1 METFY
6 YVMIGLLFLLAVF
19 DLIVG
24 VSNDAVNFLNA
35 AIGSKVASFKVIIA
49 IAALG
54 ILVGVV
60 FSSGMMEVARKGIF
74 HPEMFY
80 FSDIIVMFVAV
91 MVATLILL
99 DTFNT
104 FGMPTST
111 TVSIVFELL
120 GAAVAMAAVKL
131 SASPENMLA
140 FKHYLLENHIITD
153 IHQNITLGSFINSGK
168 ALAIISGILVS
179 VAIAF
184 TVGAIIQYIAR
195 ILFTFNYKRRVKWFG
210 ALWGGIAFSAI
221 TYFILIKGAVNAT
234 FISEQSKAW
243 IAGNSGLIIL
253 YSFIGWTV
261 LLQIFNWL
269 FRLNILKTIVLGGTF
284 ALAMAFAGNDLVNFI
299 GVPIAGY
306 DAFLIFLKHPGAD
319 PATLG
324 MVGLMGKVPTPILF
338 LLLSGLIMVF
348 TLYFSKKAKSVIKTS
363 VDLSRQ
369 ETGDER
375 FKPNTISKVL
385 VRSSIN
391 MSKAISRI
399 TPAFI
404 QNAIEK
410 QFEPYQ
416 AKENEEIVT
425 ADAPAFDLIR
435 ASVSL
440 VVASILIAFGTSLKL
455 PLSTTYVTF
464 MVAMGASLADRAWDR
479 ESAVYRI
486 SGVFSVIGGWFLTAL
501 TAFIIAFIL
510 VYIFAYA
517 GNISIFIII
526 ALVFYM
532 VYRSAVSHKKR
543 TEKSE
548 EIGEEVYG
556 VTGENVSGRF
566 LTLVAGNLKTIIREY
581 RHTVEGLDAE
591 DIKKLRKTK
600 KAINE
605 MAVRTKYIKDHI
617 NVVIERLDD
626 MTIDS
631 GSFLVQ
637 AVDYMRE
644 MVHSISFFANPS
656 LEHVDN
662 NHKPLIPEQ
671 IKELKH
677 LGTHIEKVLKLTLE
691 SILKADYS
699 RQEKLLEEQA
709 KGLKH
714 IEVYRKNQIQRIK
727 KKQVGTRNSIL
738 YLSLLDESKN
748 LLLQAINLFKAQRDF
763 VNNNE

>member
-1 METFY
+1 MATFY
-6 YVMIGLLFLLAVF
+6 LVMVGVLFFLAVF

-24 VSNDAVNFLNA
+24 VSNDAVNFLNS

-49 IAALG
+49 VAALG

-80 FSDIIVMFVAV
+80 FSEIMIIFVAV
-91 MVATLILL
+91 MIATLILL

-120 GAAVAMAAVKL
+120 GAAVAMAVIKL
-131 SASPENMLA
+131 NASPADMLA
-140 FKHYLLENHIITD
+140 FKQYLVGHHLLSNIHENI
-153 IHQNITLGSFINSGK
+153 NLGTFINSGK

-195 ILFTFNYKRRVKWFG
+195 IIFTFNYKRRVKWFG

-221 TYFILIKGAVNAT
+221 TYFILIKGAANAT
-234 FISEQSKAW
+234 FISDSSKAW
-243 IAGNSGLIIL
+243 ISGHAGLIIL
-253 YSFIGWTV
+253 YSFIGWT
-261 LLQIFNWL
+261 LILQLFNW
-269 FRLNILKTIVLGGTF
+269 FFKLNILKTIVLVGTF

-306 DAFLIFLKHPGAD
+306 DAYLVFAQHPGAD
-319 PATLG
+319 PNTLG
-324 MVGLMGKVPTPILF
+324 MVELMGKVPTPIYF
-338 LLLSGLIMVF
+338 LLLSGVVMVF
-348 TLYFSKKAKSVIKTS
+348 TLYFSRKAKTVIKTS

-369 ETGDER
+369 EEGDER
-375 FKPNTISKVL
+375 FKPNALSKIL

-391 MSKAISRI
+391 MAKSIQKI
-399 TPAFI
+399 TPKAL

-410 QFEPYQ
+410 QFVPYQ
-416 AKENEEIVT
+416 EEVQEEV
-425 ADAPAFDLIR
+425 ADPPAFDLIR
-435 ASVSL
+435 ASVNL

-501 TAFIIAFIL
+501 TAFVIAFVL
-510 VYIFAYA
+510 VYIFAYL
-517 GNISIFIII
+517 GKVSIFVVIGFVIY
-526 ALVFYM
+526 LM
-532 VYRSAVSHKKR
+532 YRSSISHKQR
-543 TEKSE
+543 TEKSKE
-548 EIGEEVYG
+548 VGEEVYG
-556 VTGENVSGRF
+556 ITEENMAERF
-566 LTLVAGNLKTIIREY
+566 LTLLVGNLKKIIREY
-581 RHTVEGLDAE
+581 RHTVEGLKAE

-600 KAINE
+600 KAIDE

-617 NVVIERLDD
+617 NVVIERLGD

-637 AVDYMRE
+637 AMDYMRE
-644 MVHSISFFANPS
+644 MLHSISFFCNHAF
-656 LEHVDN
+656 EHVDN

-671 IKELKH
+671 VAELEH
-677 LGTHIEKVLKLTLE
+677 LSKHIETVLKMTLQ
-691 SILKADYS
+691 SIVREDFS
-699 RQEKLLEEQA
+699 NQTELLEEQA
-709 KGLKH
+709 KGLRH
-714 IEVYRKNQIQRIK
+714 IEMYRKNQIRRIK
-727 KKQVGTRNSIL
+727 KKEVGTRNSIL
-738 YLSLLDESKN
+738 YLNLLDETKN
-748 LLLQAINLFKAQRDF
+748 LFLQAINLFKAQRDF
-763 VNNNE
+763 VNNAK

>member
-6 YVMIGLLFLLAVF
+6 YVMTGILFLLAVF
-19 DLIVG
+19 DLVVG
-24 VSNDAVNFLNA
+24 VSNDAVNFLNS

-49 IAALG
+49 VAAMG
-54 ILVGVV
+54 ILFGVV

-80 FSDIIVMFVAV
+80 FSEMMVMFVAV
-91 MVATLILL
+91 MISTLILL

-104 FGMPTST
+104 LGMPTST

-120 GAAVAMAAVKL
+120 GAAVAMAVIKL
-131 SASPENMLA
+131 SASPEQMLK
-140 FKHYLLENHIITD
+140 FKQYLFDHHIITD
-153 IHQNITLGSFINSGK
+153 MHQHLSLGYFINSGK

-195 ILFTFNYKRRVKWFG
+195 IIFSFNYQRRVKWFG
-210 ALWGGIAFSAI
+210 AIWGGIAFSSI

-234 FISEQSKAW
+234 FISDAHKAW
-243 IAGNSGLIIL
+243 IASHSGIIIL
-253 YSFIGWTV
+253 YSFVGWSV
-261 LLQIFNWL
+261 LLQILNWL
-269 FRLNILKTIVLGGTF
+269 FKLNILKTIVLGGTF

-306 DAFLIFLKHPGAD
+306 DAFLIYLKHPGAD
-319 PATLG
+319 PSSLG
-324 MVGLMGKVPTPILF
+324 MIELMGKVPTPITF
-338 LLLSGLIMVF
+338 LLMSGVIMVF

-375 FKPNTISKVL
+375 FKPNTFSKML

-391 MSKAISRI
+391 MSKGIRKI
-399 TPAFI
+399 TPNFI
-404 QNAIEK
+404 LQAIEK

-416 AKENEEIVT
+416 MEVAEEV
-425 ADAPAFDLIR
+425 ADPPAFDLIR

-501 TAFIIAFIL
+501 TAFIISFAL
-510 VYIFAYA
+510 VYIFHYL
-517 GNISIFIII
+517 GSVSIFV
-526 ALVFYM
+526 ALVLVFYM
-532 VYRSAVSHKKR
+532 VYRSSIAHKKK
-543 TEKSE
+543 TEKSR

-556 VTGENVSGRF
+556 VTEENVSERF
-566 LTLVAGNLKTIIREY
+566 LTLLVGNLKNVIREY
-581 RHTVEGLDAE
+581 RHTIEGLEKE
-591 DIKKLRKTK
+591 DVKKLRKTK
-600 KAINE
+600 KAIDE

-617 NVVIERLDD
+617 NVVIERLDE

-637 AVDYMRE
+637 AMDYMRE
-644 MVHSISFFANPS
+644 MLHSISFFTSHA

-671 IKELKH
+671 ISELKH
-677 LGTHIEKVLKLTLE
+677 LSEHMET
-691 SILKADYS
+691 ILKITLQSIIKEDFS
-699 RQEKLLEEQA
+699 SQPKLLEEQA
-709 KGLKH
+709 KGLRH
-714 IEVYRKNQIQRIK
+714 IESYRKNQIRRIK

-738 YLSLLDESKN
+738 YLNLLDETKN
-748 LLLQAINLFKAQRDF
+748 LFLQAINLFKAQRDF
-763 VNNNE
+763 VNNAK

>member
-6 YVMIGLLFLLAVF
+6 LVMVGVLFLLAVF

-24 VSNDAVNFLNA
+24 VSNDAVNFLNS

-54 ILVGVV
+54 ILVGVI

-80 FSDIIVMFVAV
+80 FSDIMIIFVAV
-91 MVATLILL
+91 MIATLILL

-120 GAAVAMAAVKL
+120 GAAVAMAVIKL
-131 SASPENMLA
+131 NASPADMLA
-140 FKHYLLENHIITD
+140 FKHYLVDHKLISNIHENI
-153 IHQNITLGSFINSGK
+153 NLGTFINSGK

-195 ILFTFNYKRRVKWFG
+195 IIFTFNYKRRVKWFG
-210 ALWGGIAFSAI
+210 ALWGGVAFSAI
-221 TYFILIKGAVNAT
+221 TYFILIKGAANAT
-234 FISEQSKAW
+234 FISDSSKAW
-243 IAGNSGLIIL
+243 IIGHSGIIIL

-261 LLQIFNWL
+261 ILQLFHWL
-269 FRLNILKTIVLGGTF
+269 FKLNILKTIVLVGTF

-306 DAFLIFLKHPGAD
+306 DAYLVFLHHPGAD
-319 PATLG
+319 PNTLG
-324 MVGLMGKVPTPILF
+324 MIELMGKVPTPIYF
-338 LLLSGLIMVF
+338 LLLSGVVMVF
-348 TLYFSKKAKSVIKTS
+348 TLYFSRKAKTVIKTS

-369 ETGDER
+369 EAGDER
-375 FKPNTISKVL
+375 FKPNILSKVL

-391 MSKAISRI
+391 MAKSLEKI
-399 TPAFI
+399 TPRAVKTL
-404 QNAIEK
+404 IEK
-410 QFEPYQ
+410 QFTPYH
-416 AKENEEIVT
+416 EEKQEEVS
-425 ADAPAFDLIR
+425 DPPAFDLIR
-435 ASVSL
+435 ASVNL

-510 VYIFAYA
+510 VYIFAYL
-517 GNISIFIII
+517 GNISIFVVI
-526 ALVFYM
+526 AFVFYLM
-532 VYRSAVSHKKR
+532 YRSSVSHKQR
-543 TEKSE
+543 TEKSKE
-548 EIGEEVYG
+548 VGEEVYG
-556 VTGENVSGRF
+556 ITEENVAERF
-566 LTLVAGNLKTIIREY
+566 VTLVVSNLKRIIREY
-581 RHTVEGLDAE
+581 RHTVEGLEAE
-591 DIKKLRKTK
+591 DIKKLKKTK
-600 KAINE
+600 KAIDE

-617 NVVIERLDD
+617 NIVIERLDE
-626 MTIDS
+626 MTVDS
-631 GSFLVQ
+631 GAFLVQ
-637 AVDYMRE
+637 AMDYMRE
-644 MVHSISFFANPS
+644 MVHSISFFSSHA

-662 NHKPLIPEQ
+662 NHKPLIPDQ
-671 IKELKH
+671 IKELGH
-677 LGTHIEKVLKLTLE
+677 LSQHIETVLKITLQ
-691 SILKADYS
+691 SIVKEDYS
-699 RQEKLLEEQA
+699 VQEKLLNEQA

-738 YLSLLDESKN
+738 YLNLLDETKN
-748 LLLQAINLFKAQRDF
+748 LFLQAINLFKAQRDF
-763 VNNNE
+763 VNNAK